1 MLRSIGLY
9 LKEKYFFLIGLL
21 LSLILLWPL
30 FKAPYFTHH
39 DDVQVIRLHQMNEC
53 IQDLQIPCRW
63 VPDLGGLYGYPL
75 FNYYGPLPYY
85 FGEIVYLFSNSFI
98 FSAKV
103 MFATSFIGS
112 FLFMYLFAKKLWGET
127 GGVLAGLFYS
137 YAPYHAVDFY
147 VRGAMGEMWAL
158 MFFPAIFWA
167 IIRLWKDTNW
177 KNSVIIG
184 ILIALLIASHN
195 LSALVFA
202 PFILLFILILYV
214 YKNDVKFVTFSLFGL
229 ILALFVSSFY
239 WVPALLEKGLVHVE
253 TTTSG
258 YFSYTEHFKGLRKLF
273 FERTWGWGAS
283 VREIPGGEKDGMSF
297 QIGIV
302 HTLTWLAV
310 LFLAFINRKKE
321 KFAFLLVLFF
331 SLSALI
337 SIFMIHPRSVFV
349 WNLIEPIS
357 FLQFPW
363 RFLMLVI
370 FFVSII
376 AGSLGKF
383 VPNKV
388 LTFVTPFLV
397 FVIVLLNFSYFR
409 PQKFINLDDKEYL
422 SGVSWDKQIKR
433 SIFDYL
439 PKSAE
444 FPPAEL
450 ATADYE
456 ILEGKATV
464 VNFQEGSDWIKF
476 DLIADED
483 SLVKVS
489 SYYFPTW
496 KLFING
502 YETEF
507 SLSSDLGL
515 VTFPVE
521 HGSYSVELRLYNT
534 PVRSF
539 SNLSSVLGILV
550 AVVILK
556 KRD

>member
-1 MLRSIGLY
+1 MLRSAGLY
-9 LKEKYFFLIGLL
+9 LKEKYLFLIGIL

-103 MFATSFIGS
+103 MFAASFIGS
-112 FLFMYLFAKKLWGET
+112 FLFMYLFVKKLWGEL
-127 GGVLAGLFYS
+127 GGILAGLFYS

-167 IIRLWKDTNW
+167 ILRLWKDTNW
-177 KNSVIIG
+177 KNSVVIS
-184 ILIALLIASHN
+184 ILTAMLITSHN
-195 LSALVFA
+195 LSTLVFA
-202 PFILLFILILYV
+202 PFILLFILVLYI
-214 YKNDVKFVTFSLFGL
+214 YKNDVKFVTLSVFGL
-229 ILALFVSSFY
+229 ILALFVSAFY
-239 WVPALLEKGLVHVE
+239 WAPALLEKGLVHVE
-253 TTTSG
+253 TTISG

-283 VREIPGGEKDGMSF
+283 IREIPGGERDGMSF

-310 LFLAFINRKKE
+310 LVLTFINRKKE

-331 SLSALI
+331 SLSALF

-363 RFLMLVI
+363 RLLMLVI
-370 FFVSII
+370 FFVSIV
-376 AGSLGKF
+376 AGSLAKF
-383 VPNKV
+383 IPNKV
-388 LTFVTPFLV
+388 LTFVTSFLV
-397 FVIVLLNFSYFR
+397 FVVVVLNFSYFR
-409 PQKFINLDDKEYL
+409 PQKFVNLGDQEYL
-422 SGVSWDKQIKR
+422 SGLNWDKQIKR

-439 PKSAE
+439 PKSAK

-476 DLIADED
+476 DIIADEN
-483 SLVKVS
+483 SLVQVS

-507 SLSSDLGL
+507 SLNSDLGL

-534 PVRSF
+534 PVRSL
-539 SNLSSVLGILV
+539 SNLSSLLGILV
-550 AVVILK
+550 AVAILK